1 MAVLVQ
7 GKLEVGLS
15 PKHVTNAIMK
25 RIKEDIIQAP
35 QEEVTRAQFAVDFD
49 L

>member
-1 MAVLVQ
+1 MAALTQ
-7 GKLEVGLS
+7 GKQEVGLS

-35 QEEVTRAQFAVDFD
+35 PDEVIRAWFAVNF
-49 L
+49 